1 MRDWRKEKVAF
12 AVLGL
17 PGTFW
22 IFAFFTFPLVL
33 IWIYSFCTSDHL
45 GQVVWEPFWSNLS
58 LDAYSRALEWI
69 NLGIIWKSVWS
80 GAVATAICL
89 AMGFPLA
96 MAIAFAPARWK
107 NPLLLL
113 VVLPFWTNLLIRTYA
128 WIAILRTRGFV
139 NISLEWI
146 YNQITGFLSAIG
158 MSDALPPF
166 QPLELLYNQPAV
178 IVGLMYVN
186 LPFLVLPLYA
196 TLEKFDKSYLEAS
209 LDLGAGQWRTFF
221 SVLVPLAL
229 PGIISGAV
237 LTFILAVGTYL
248 VPDVL
253 GGTNSLM
260 IGTLIQ
266 RQFME
271 ARNPPFGAALSFL
284 LMYTTF
290 ALLWVRASLA
300 ARSKGVDF

>member
-1 MRDWRKEKVAF
+1 
-12 AVLGL
+12 
-17 PGTFW
+17 
-22 IFAFFTFPLVL
+22 
-33 IWIYSFCTSDHL
+33 
-45 GQVVWEPFWSNLS
+45 
-58 LDAYSRALEWI
+58 
-69 NLGIIWKSVWS
+69 
-80 GAVATAICL
+80 VATAICL

>member
-1 MRDWRKEKVAF
+1 MRDWRNEKAAF
-12 AVLGL
+12 AILGL
-17 PGTFW
+17 PGVFW
-22 IFAFFTFPLVL
+22 LFAFFTIPLAL
-33 IWIYSFCTSDHL
+33 IWVYSFCASDQI
-45 GQVVWEPFWSNLS
+45 GAIIWDPFWSNLS
-58 LDAYSRALEWI
+58 LDAYRRALEWI

-80 GAVATAICL
+80 GALATIICL
-89 AMGFPLA
+89 LMGFPLA

-128 WIAILRTRGFV
+128 WIAILRTRGFL
-139 NISLEWI
+139 NASLEWI
-146 YNQITGFLSAIG
+146 YDRIAALLGAIG
-158 MSDALPPF
+158 IADALPPF

-178 IVGLMYVN
+178 IVGLVYVN

-209 LDLGAGQWRTFF
+209 LDLGASQWRTFF

-229 PGIISGAV
+229 PGIVSGTV
-237 LTFILAVGTYL
+237 LTFILAIGTYL

-260 IGTLIQ
+260 IGTLIA

-290 ALLWVRASLA
+290 ALLWLRAALA

>member
-1 MRDWRKEKVAF
+1 MRDWRKEKGAF
-12 AVLGL
+12 AIFGL

-33 IWIYSFCTSDHL
+33 IWIYSFSTSDEL
-45 GQVVWEPFWSNLS
+45 GNVVWEPFWANLN
-58 LDAYSRALEWI
+58 LEAYARSLEWI

-80 GAVATAICL
+80 GAVATTICL
-89 AMGFPLA
+89 VMGFPLA

-128 WIAILRTRGFV
+128 WIAILRTRGFL
-139 NISLEWI
+139 NTGLEWL
-146 YNQITGFLSAIG
+146 YNLGTGLLSALG
-158 MSDALPPF
+158 LGDFEPF

-178 IVGLMYVN
+178 VVGLVYVN

-209 LDLGAGQWRTFF
+209 LDLGASQWRTFF
-221 SVLVPLAL
+221 SVLVPLAM
-229 PGIISGAV
+229 PGIVSGAV
-237 LTFILAVGTYL
+237 LTFILAIGTYL
-248 VPDVL
+248 VPDIL
-253 GGTNSLM
+253 GGTSSLM
-260 IGTLIQ
+260 IGTLIA

-290 ALLWVRASLA
+290 ALLWLRASLA

>member
-1 MRDWRKEKVAF
+1 MRDWRKERIAF
-12 AVLGL
+12 AIFSL

-22 IFAFFTFPLVL
+22 IFAFFTFPLAL
-33 IWIYSFCTSDHL
+33 IWIYSFSTSDEL
-45 GQVVWEPFWSNLS
+45 GNVVLDPFWSNLN
-58 LDAYSRALEWI
+58 LDAYARSLEWI

-80 GAVATAICL
+80 GALATAICL
-89 AMGFPLA
+89 VMGFPLA

-128 WIAILRTRGFV
+128 WIAVLRTKGFV
-139 NISLEWI
+139 NIALEWI
-146 YNQITGFLSAIG
+146 YAQITAVLSAIG
-158 MSDALPPF
+158 LGDSFPAF

-178 IVGLMYVN
+178 IVGLVYVN

-209 LDLGAGQWRTFF
+209 LDLGASQWRTFF

-229 PGIISGAV
+229 PGIVSGAV
-237 LTFILAVGTYL
+237 LTFILAIGTYL

-253 GGTNSLM
+253 GGTSSLM

-284 LMYTTF
+284 LMYATF
-290 ALLWVRASLA
+290 ALLWIRASFA
-300 ARSKGVDF
+300 ARSKGVEF

>member
-1 MRDWRKEKVAF
+1 MRDWRKERVAF
-12 AVLGL
+12 AIFGL

-33 IWIYSFCTSDHL
+33 IWIYSFSTSDEL
-45 GQVVWEPFWSNLS
+45 GNVVWEPFWSNLN
-58 LDAYSRALEWI
+58 LDSYARSLEWI

-80 GAVATAICL
+80 GALATLICL
-89 AMGFPLA
+89 LMGFPLA

-128 WIAILRTRGFV
+128 WIAILRTRGFL
-139 NISLEWI
+139 NTGLEWV
-146 YNQITGFLSAIG
+146 YNLFTGTLSAMG
-158 MSDALPPF
+158 FGDFEPF

-178 IVGLMYVN
+178 VVGLVYVN

-209 LDLGAGQWRTFF
+209 LDLGASQWRTFF
-221 SVLVPLAL
+221 SVLVPLAM
-229 PGIISGAV
+229 PGIVSGAV
-237 LTFILAVGTYL
+237 LTFILAIGTYL
-248 VPDVL
+248 VPDIL
-253 GGTNSLM
+253 GGTSSLM
-260 IGTLIQ
+260 IGTLIA

-290 ALLWVRASLA
+290 ALLWFRATLA

>member
-1 MRDWRKEKVAF
+1 
-12 AVLGL
+12 
-17 PGTFW
+17 
-22 IFAFFTFPLVL
+22 VL
-33 IWIYSFCTSDHL
+33 IWIYSFLTSDQL
-45 GQVVWEPFWSNLS
+45 GNVVWEPFWSSLT

-89 AMGFPLA
+89 VMGFPLA

-139 NISLEWI
+139 NITLEWI
-146 YNQITGFLSAIG
+146 YDQFAGLLNAIG
-158 MSDALPPF
+158 FSDALPPF

-178 IVGLMYVN
+178 IVGLVYVN

-229 PGIISGAV
+229 PGIVSGAV
-237 LTFILAVGTYL
+237 LTFILAIGTYL

-253 GGTNSLM
+253 GGTSSLM
-260 IGTLIQ
+260 IGTLIA

-290 ALLWVRASLA
+290 ALLWLRASLA

>member
-1 MRDWRKEKVAF
+1 
-12 AVLGL
+12 
-17 PGTFW
+17 
-22 IFAFFTFPLVL
+22 
-33 IWIYSFCTSDHL
+33 
-45 GQVVWEPFWSNLS
+45 
-58 LDAYSRALEWI
+58 
-69 NLGIIWKSVWS
+69 
-80 GAVATAICL
+80 
-89 AMGFPLA
+89 
-96 MAIAFAPARWK
+96 
-107 NPLLLL
+107 
-113 VVLPFWTNLLIRTYA
+113 
-128 WIAILRTRGFV
+128 V
-139 NISLEWI
+139 NITLEWI
-146 YNQITGFLSAIG
+146 YDQFAGLLNAIG
-158 MSDALPPF
+158 FSDALPPF

-178 IVGLMYVN
+178 IVGLVYVN

-237 LTFILAVGTYL
+237 LTFILAIGTYL

-253 GGTNSLM
+253 GGTSSLM
-260 IGTLIQ
+260 IGTLIA

-290 ALLWVRASLA
+290 ALLWLRASLA